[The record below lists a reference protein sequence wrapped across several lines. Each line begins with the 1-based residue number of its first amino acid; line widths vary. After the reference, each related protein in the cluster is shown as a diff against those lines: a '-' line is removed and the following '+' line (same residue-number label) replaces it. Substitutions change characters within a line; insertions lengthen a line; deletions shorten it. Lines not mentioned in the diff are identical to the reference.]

1 MTAKFVPE
9 AKLGEFLGAVLEGRT
24 VYGTVERAG
33 RYRLMRVEADEVVL
47 PPHRPLDPLKALFFK
62 LRRDM
67 GGYFEASQGPVEEPR
82 AVVGVAACDL
92 ASLRVLDHVFLEG
105 EYEDPFYKAAR
116 DSTLIVAV
124 DCTEPAEVCFCS
136 FVEGGPAAE
145 DADINLSPTEGGYV
159 VEARGPDA
167 IEIVEKKADDFAQAS
182 DEQLASR
189 DARRRETAEKVR
201 RQVSDAGLETDGR
214 IQAAV
219 RNSAHDRIWTDL
231 AEKCVECAACNLVCP
246 TCHCFLLV
254 DLEAAGGFRR
264 FRNWDACLY
273 RSFAREASGANPRAG
288 RAERLYGRLEKKFD
302 FMKTTSGAWG
312 CVGCGRCIEACAGDI
327 DVRET
332 LRELLN
338 AEPVSSG

>member
-1 MTAKFVPE
+1 MTAKFVSE
-9 AKLGEFLGAVLEGRT
+9 ANLGEFLGAVLDGRT
-24 VYGTVERAG
+24 VYGTVEHGG
-33 RYRLMRVEADEVVL
+33 RHRLMRVEADEVVL
-47 PPHRPLDPLKALFFK
+47 PPHRPLDPLKTLFFK

-67 GGYFEASQGPVEEPR
+67 GGYFEASQDPVEEPH
-82 AVVGVAACDL
+82 AVVGVTACDL

-116 DSTLIVAV
+116 ESTLIVAV
-124 DCTEPAEVCFCS
+124 DCTEPADVCFCS
-136 FVEGGPAAE
+136 LVEGAPAAE
-145 DADINLSPTEGGYV
+145 DGDINLSPIEGGYV
-159 VEARGPDA
+159 VEARGPDTV
-167 IEIVEKKADDFAQAS
+167 ELVEKKAGDFGRAS

-189 DARRRETAEKVR
+189 DARRRETAEKVQNNVR
-201 RQVSDAGLETDGR
+201 DAGLESADR
-214 IQAAV
+214 VQAAV
-219 RNSAHDRIWTDL
+219 ANSAHDRIWTDL

-273 RSFAREASGANPRAG
+273 KSFAREASGSNPRER

-312 CVGCGRCIEACAGDI
+312 CVGCGRCIEVCAGDI

-338 AEPVSSG
+338 AKPVSSD